1 LHVEETRFHTQF
13 DQWIEVSGVQRME
26 DEIKKSSPDIL
37 YAVGADIGAYVP
49 VTHTEFSQAPTG
61 DAERD
66 RKQFRS
72 KRKFNL
78 PMHIASSLWEG
89 SDPLVQEYHRDTG
102 DIAWDISAPVYVHD
116 PVTGQVRHF
125 GCFRLGVRQDQ
136 IAIRRRAAAM
146 DLIVVFSALATVLAI
161 FMFVSLRRTMR
172 PLGVLSESALAIS
185 MGSDGMRTPVRSNST
200 DAYEIGSMAKSL
212 ERLRRSLVAA
222 IERID

>member
-1 LHVEETRFHTQF
+1 
-13 DQWIEVSGVQRME
+13 
-26 DEIKKSSPDIL
+26 
-37 YAVGADIGAYVP
+37 
-49 VTHTEFSQAPTG
+49 
-61 DAERD
+61 
-66 RKQFRS
+66 
-72 KRKFNL
+72 
-78 PMHIASSLWEG
+78 
-89 SDPLVQEYHRDTG
+89 
-102 DIAWDISAPVYVHD
+102 
-116 PVTGQVRHF
+116 
-125 GCFRLGVRQDQ
+125 
-136 IAIRRRAAAM
+136 M